1 MNEVIRVLE
10 NRKSVRG
17 YKPELIPEADL
28 NQIAEAGLHA
38 PSGMNRQSA
47 KLVVITDPS
56 IMKQL
61 SEMNCRIMGG
71 EKDPFYG
78 AQEMILVLAD
88 KTAPTYVYD
97 GALVMGNLL
106 NAAYALG
113 YGACWIH
120 RAKEEFES
128 EEGKELLKKWGIE
141 GEWEGIGHCIIG
153 YPVDPIPA
161 PVPIKEGRIIRV

>member
-113 YGACWIH
+113 YSACWIH